1 MPFLPGSNGVRSE
14 LESQSQDMKDPPAKP
29 EPAAGFLNLPVAG
42 SLGGPSSADGKQAL
56 AEAAEDVQ
64 EQEADRQG
72 FNLGF
77 LKHAPF
83 GLGGGGSL
91 NGKQGAEEAAEKQ
104 DSGANT
110 ANGISVNAILKHAPF
125 GFGKEAAERAE
136 AKEAEEDAAEAKGLS
151 MGMLKGLFKANNE
164 DNEEAEE
171 PKQHAE
177 STEEQAESVGFSLDV
192 LKQHWPFNGSD
203 TAAAEQE
210 AEEKSTQQSKEK
222 PGWGFLKL
230 GQ

>member
-1 MPFLPGSNGVRSE
+1 M
-14 LESQSQDMKDPPAKP
+14 
-29 EPAAGFLNLPVAG
+29 
-42 SLGGPSSADGKQAL
+42 
-56 AEAAEDVQ
+56 
-64 EQEADRQG
+64 
-72 FNLGF
+72 
-77 LKHAPF
+77 
-83 GLGGGGSL
+83 
-91 NGKQGAEEAAEKQ
+91 
-104 DSGANT
+104 
-110 ANGISVNAILKHAPF
+110 NAILKHAPF

-203 TAAAEQE
+203 TA
-210 AEEKSTQQSKEK
+210 QQNRR
-222 PGWGFLKL
+222 LKRRAHSRARRSPA
-230 GQ
+230 GVS

>member
-1 MPFLPGSNGVRSE
+1 MHASNMLGVESGRLMLTQVPFLPGSNGVRSE

-91 NGKQGAEEAAEKQ
+91 NGKQAQRKLQ
-104 DSGANT
+104 RSRT
-110 ANGISVNAILKHAPF
+110 VVQILRMVSA
-125 GFGKEAAERAE
+125 
-136 AKEAEEDAAEAKGLS
+136 
-151 MGMLKGLFKANNE
+151 
-164 DNEEAEE
+164 
-171 PKQHAE
+171 
-177 STEEQAESVGFSLDV
+177 
-192 LKQHWPFNGSD
+192 
-203 TAAAEQE
+203 
-210 AEEKSTQQSKEK
+210 
-222 PGWGFLKL
+222 
-230 GQ
+230 